1 VYEIIGKRA
10 KEYAQGIVDLAIDIC
25 KCPYGNISILD
36 KEGVLVQIIE
46 EQKIT
51 HYELDHH
58 LIRQMTAPEKVYQ
71 AATDSKNPFYAGVP
85 LINCDGL
92 WIGAL
97 WVTGKLSKI
106 LNKQQQH
113 NLLLLGTQLINYLE
127 IDHDNRALV
136 LNKVN
141 FERFNDLF
149 NYSSEIHCI
158 TDGEGRIK
166 YINDSIYNLLGYP
179 PGEVMDKTIWDF
191 CVEGERDRVMPY
203 IVAEITQGKDRF
215 QIQTRTLTKN
225 GELRWF
231 EWSDV
236 IKDDYWLINGR
247 DITDRKQVESH
258 AKVLTLAVEKSAA
271 GVFIRNVNNELTWMN
286 QSMEYMIGYSLEEL
300 KGKPI
305 AKLLIGKD
313 SDLSVFEYAVD
324 LVKEHQPYQVELKCY
339 KKDGTPVWLY
349 MSNTPLFN
357 EFGELEQYVGVAFD
371 ITHHKEAEA
380 ILIKTREDAINLSHA
395 KENFLSV
402 MSHELRTPLN
412 GVIGASRIL
421 AEEEHLKHQEETLN
435 ILKFSS
441 QNLLTLIND
450 VLDFTKIETGN
461 MSLESEPL
469 NLRSLVDK
477 TVHSL
482 VHKAKEQGVELSY
495 DFDVCI
501 PNFVYGDHTRLY
513 QILINLLGNAVKFT
527 SNGYVKVQA
536 KMEEEWEDKTAITF
550 HVIDSGIGIAPDK
563 IDAIFDAYT
572 QAGAETSRKY
582 GGTGL
587 GLAITEKLIQLYGAE
602 IKVSSTLG
610 EGSDF
615 YFTITFKKCD
625 ASIAQSAST
634 FIQEDLKG
642 HVLVVD
648 DSSMNRIIAQK
659 ILSKWK
665 LSVDLAEDGL
675 QALEKI
681 ESNHYDLI
689 LMDIHMPGMDGFET
703 VRVIRG
709 KEELRYK
716 NLPIIALTGSVYE
729 EHDTL
734 ITEAGMNDYILK
746 PFDADLLYKKIKKL
760 LG

>member
-1 VYEIIGKRA
+1 VYEINGKRA
-10 KEYAQGIVDLAIDIC
+10 KEYAQGIVDLATQVC
-25 KCPYGNISILD
+25 KCPHGNIAMLD
-36 KEGVLVQIIE
+36 KEGVLVQVIE
-46 EQKIT
+46 NQKT
-51 HYELDHH
+51 TFFELDHH
-58 LIRQMTAPEKVYQ
+58 LIRQMMEPEKVHQ
-71 AATDSKNPFYAGVP
+71 APAESKNPFYAGVP
-85 LINCDGL
+85 LINCDGV

-97 WVTGKLSKI
+97 WVTDKQARI

-113 NLLLLGTQLINYLE
+113 NLLLLGAQLINYLE
-127 IDHDNRALV
+127 IDHDNQALL

-179 PGEVMDKTIWDF
+179 PREVMDKTIWDF

-203 IVAEITQGKDRF
+203 IVAEISQGKDRF
-215 QIQTRTLTKN
+215 QIQTRTLTKT

-258 AKVLTLAVEKSAA
+258 ARVLTLAVEKSSA
-271 GVFIRNVNNELTWMN
+271 GVFIRNVNNELSWMN
-286 QSMEYMIGYSLEEL
+286 QSMEHMIGYSLEEL

-305 AKLLIGKD
+305 AKLLIGKE

-324 LVKEHQPYQVELKCY
+324 MVKDNKPYQVELKCY
-339 KKDGTPVWLY
+339 KKDGTPVWLF

-371 ITHHKEAEA
+371 ITSHKEAEA
-380 ILIKTREDAINLSHA
+380 ILIKTREDAISLSHA

-450 VLDFTKIETGN
+450 VLDFTKMETGN

-469 NLRSLVDK
+469 DLRSLVDK
-477 TVHSL
+477 TIHSL
-482 VHKAKEQGVELSY
+482 VHKAKEQGTELSY
-495 DFDVCI
+495 EFDERI

-527 SNGYVKVQA
+527 SNGYVKVQV
-536 KMEEEWEDKTAITF
+536 KMEEEREDKIAITF
-550 HVIDSGIGIAPDK
+550 QVIDSGIGIAPDK
-563 IDAIFDAYT
+563 LEAIFDAYT

-602 IKVSSTLG
+602 IKVTSTLG
-610 EGSDF
+610 EGSNF

-625 ASIAQSAST
+625 DSIAQAAST

-648 DSSMNRIIAQK
+648 DSSMNRVIAQK

-681 ESNHYDLI
+681 ESNDYDLI

-703 VRVIRG
+703 VRVIRE
-709 KEELRYK
+709 KEEIKYK
-716 NLPIIALTGSVYE
+716 DLPIIALTGSVYD